1 MKKLQ
6 ELFAVERDIKEVER
20 WIFSLAP
27 LAIAFIFFVIFLFPV
42 ETQKKDIIYVIGLT
56 AGFTGLQTYWIIRGW
71 KRNEGMT
78 IILGFLGI
86 GLAIAAAITYLYVY
100 G

>member
-1 MKKLQ
+1 MNKLKKL
-6 ELFAVERDIKEVER
+6 FTVERDIKEVER

-27 LAIAFIFFVIFLFPV
+27 LAIAFTFFVVFLFPV
-42 ETQKKDIIYVIGLT
+42 ETQRKDVIYVIGLT
-56 AGFTGLQTYWIIRGW
+56 AGFSGLQTYWIIRGW

-78 IILGFLGI
+78 IILGILGI
-86 GLAIAAAITYLYVY
+86 VLAVVAALVYLYVF